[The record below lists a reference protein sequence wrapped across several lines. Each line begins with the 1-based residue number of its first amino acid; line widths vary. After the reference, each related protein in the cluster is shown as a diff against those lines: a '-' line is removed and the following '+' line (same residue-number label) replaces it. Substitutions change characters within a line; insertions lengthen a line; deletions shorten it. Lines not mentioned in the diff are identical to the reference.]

1 MESPATGEAGGTAS
15 LLASIVG
22 HPKEEPAVP
31 IAYLFDAVRTP
42 RGRGKETGS
51 LYTVRPVDLLAQSLA
66 ALRDRNALPTAEV
79 DDVVV
84 GCVTQAGDQ
93 GACIARFAALAAGYD
108 IDAPGVT
115 LNRFCGSGLQA
126 INDAAAM
133 VASGYYDLVVA
144 GGVES
149 MSRVKMGSDGGAI
162 WDPRIQWEVGS
173 VPQGVSADL
182 LATLRGITRDDVDR
196 FALESQRRA
205 VDAIEHHRFD
215 RSIVPVVD
223 ENGLTILARDEY
235 PRPDSTLEGLAKLS
249 PSFEMM
255 GRQFGLDALT
265 RGRYPQVERIEHIH
279 HAGNS
284 SGIVDGAAA
293 QIVATR
299 DKGQALG
306 LRPRAMVRA
315 VSVVGTDPILMLA
328 GPMPATQRALKKA
341 GMEVGD
347 IDLFE
352 VNEAFAAV
360 PLAFMQ
366 ELGVPHD
373 KVNVNG
379 GAIALGHPLG
389 ATGAMLMSTLLDEL
403 EARDLSTGLVTL
415 CIGGGMG
422 IATIVERV

>member
-1 MESPATGEAGGTAS
+1 MPQ
-15 LLASIVG
+15 
-22 HPKEEPAVP
+22 
-31 IAYLFDAVRTP
+31 AYLFDAVRTP

-51 LYTVRPVDLLAQSLA
+51 LYSVRPVDLLAQSLA

-84 GCVTQAGDQ
+84 GCVTQTGDQ
-93 GACIARFAALAAGYD
+93 GACIARFAALQAGYD
-108 IDAPGVT
+108 VDAPGVT

-133 VASGYYDLVVA
+133 VASGYYDLVIA

-162 WDPRIQWEVGS
+162 WDPRTQWDVGS
-173 VPQGVSADL
+173 VPQGISADL
-182 LATLRGITRDDVDR
+182 LATLRGITREDVDR
-196 FALESQRRA
+196 FALASQARA
-205 VDAIEHHRFD
+205 VEAIEHHRFD
-215 RSIVPVVD
+215 KSVVPVVD
-223 ENGLTILARDEY
+223 KSGLPILARDEY
-235 PRPDSTLEGLAKLS
+235 PRPDSTLAGLAALT
-249 PSFEMM
+249 PAFEAM
-255 GRQFGLDALT
+255 GRQFGLDTLT
-265 RGRYPQVERIEHIH
+265 RGRYPHVERIHHIH

-293 QIVATR
+293 QIVATK

-315 VSVVGTDPILMLA
+315 VAVVGTDPILMLA
-328 GPMPATQRALKKA
+328 GPMPATQRALRKA
-341 GMEVGD
+341 GMEPSDV
-347 IDLFE
+347 DLYE

-366 ELGVPHD
+366 ELGVPHE

-389 ATGAMLMSTLLDEL
+389 ATGAMLMSTLLDAL
-403 EARDLSTGLVTL
+403 EDRDLSTGVVTL

-422 IATIVERV
+422 IATVIERV